1 MSGKPQAQPRV
12 QSGLHGHERE
22 RAISSLAL
30 GAGEGLGDGGGNNNA
45 EADVD
50 MACGPVGDQRKRNKM
65 EEERGVSRS
74 FTASNAQK
82 DVRVPTR
89 ERALIRRVSCDSQG
103 RVWSR
108 TGQS

>member
-1 MSGKPQAQPRV
+1 MPRAQLRL

-50 MACGPVGDQRKRNKM
+50 MASGPVRDQRKRNEM
-65 EEERGVSRS
+65 EGERGVNRN
-74 FTASNAQK
+74 FTASNAREK
-82 DVRVPTR
+82 VRVPSR
-89 ERALIRRVSCDSQG
+89 ERALIRRVSCDSRG
-103 RVWSR
+103 RVRSR
-108 TGQS
+108 RGQS